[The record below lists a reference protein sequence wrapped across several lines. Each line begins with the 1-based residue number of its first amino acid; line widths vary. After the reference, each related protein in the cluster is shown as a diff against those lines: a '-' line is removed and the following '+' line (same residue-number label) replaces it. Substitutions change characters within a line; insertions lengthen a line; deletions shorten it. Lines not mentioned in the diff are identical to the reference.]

1 MLTKNDALNIKYHWP
16 KFWLS
21 MTYETTPSPAY
32 SSWFSIFLFD
42 FLDFD
47 FLDFDFLLLLSRII
61 FGILFPK
68 VNVTLVVN
76 ASRAKYEMNFSV

>member
-1 MLTKNDALNIKYHWP
+1 
-16 KFWLS
+16 
-21 MTYETTPSPAY
+21 MTYEATLSPAY

-47 FLDFDFLLLLSRII
+47 FLDFDFLLLLPRII